1 MIGLHPSIAS
11 SFVTPSLCVLPLFLL
26 PNNSKFPHS
35 VNICQPVHYTIYKR
49 SMQSEVNPNF
59 TLNSCHS
66 YHISVILLPTYTFC
80 HSFFLHTIP
89 QLLSLYLIVFFFF
102 LHIQIVPA
110 SELLLRIV
118 QKEYFPNISNKM
130 QALLK

>member
-1 MIGLHPSIAS
+1 MICLHPSIAS

-59 TLNSCHS
+59 TLNPCHS

-102 LHIQIVPA
+102 FFYIYKLY
-110 SELLLRIV
+110 LLLNFSSGQFRKNI
-118 QKEYFPNISNKM
+118 FPTSPIKCRHY
-130 QALLK
+130 